1 MLTQNKLEFQRFIY
15 FIDYG
20 LGREQLKTNEIK
32 RTHSVCSESFFF
44 AEIYP
49 LKLDLDLIMDFVA
62 MDNAIVFIADFDQV
76 IQYIEKSENC
86 SLFLKLIFEV
96 E

>member
-1 MLTQNKLEFQRFIY
+1 
-15 FIDYG
+15 
-20 LGREQLKTNEIK
+20 
-32 RTHSVCSESFFF
+32 
-44 AEIYP
+44 
-49 LKLDLDLIMDFVA
+49 